1 MEEEEQVEEDWEDT
15 HEGDM
20 VGELEV
26 HKSVGE
32 LHRLVLLSSSL
43 IEDSDIP
50 LLTCKN
56 W

>member
-1 MEEEEQVEEDWEDT
+1 MEEGQGEEDWEDT

-26 HKSVGE
+26 HRLVAE
-32 LHRLVLLSSSL
+32 RHRLVLPSSSL

-50 LLTCKN
+50 PQTCKN